1 MLLEEW
7 LEKILNGEKTIEIVN
22 KSAGHLVGK
31 KIFLCMSASFKVYGT
46 AIVQSSKLIETAS
59 QWDELR
65 PMHCVPGPRMYRD
78 SHAWKL
84 TSVQRITPIPIMR
97 KRGSVRIQKGPGP

>member
-1 MLLEEW
+1 MILEEW

-31 KIFLCMSASFKVYGT
+31 KIFLCMSGRFKVYGT
-46 AIVQSSKLIETAS
+46 ATVQSCTLIEAAL

-65 PMHCVPGPRMYRD
+65 PMHCVPGPRMYPH

-97 KRGSVRIQKGPGP
+97 KPGSIRIQKGPGP

>member
-7 LEKILNGEKTIEIVN
+7 LEKILNGEKTIEIVHE
-22 KSAGHLVGK
+22 SAGHLVGK
-31 KIFLCMSASFKVYGT
+31 KIFLCMSGSFKVYGT

-65 PMHCVPGPRMYRD
+65 PMHCVPGPRMYRH
-78 SHAWKL
+78 SHAWNL

-97 KRGSVRIQKGPGP
+97 KRGSIRIQKGPGP